1 MHACAAARGTS
12 TTKTRIMS
20 DSSLTGRKFHLDIL
34 RILAIFLV
42 LFNHTEAFLHPFS
55 HVPNS
60 LPEFGALVVSIC
72 DKVAVPLFFMISGAL
87 LLVREESIG
96 QLLKKRVWRCVVV
109 IAFLQ
114 VFQHGYAH
122 FVHGATFGYMEF
134 LRHCVVGLDCQYGNW
149 AVWFLYAYLAYILML
164 PLLRVMVKHMTNLHF
179 LYLFAV
185 QILLCAFV
193 PCGKTVCSN
202 WLPFCDTVFLYVLA
216 GYYVEHRVE
225 VSCIEKKHLV
235 LLIAGSVCCVLLS
248 AVMCEVAR
256 LLAGVETIRQG
267 VLCFKG
273 GLLVPCITIY
283 LLVKRWAQSLNP
295 FRWGGLL
302 KTLGGAVFTIMLTEN
317 ILRWVAGIC
326 VFRCIGG
333 GYAADICTVLL
344 ACAIG
349 FPVGIL
355 LKRIPVVN
363 RYI

>member
-1 MHACAAARGTS
+1 
-12 TTKTRIMS
+12 MS
-20 DSSLTGRKFHLDIL
+20 NASLSGRKFHLDIL

-42 LFNHTEAFLHPFS
+42 LFNHTAAFHHPFS

-87 LLVREESIG
+87 LLVREESIE
-96 QLLKKRVWRCVVV
+96 QLLKKRVWRYVVV
-109 IAFLQ
+109 IILFQLL
-114 VFQHGYAH
+114 QHGYAH
-122 FVHGATFGYMEF
+122 FVHGATFGYGEF
-134 LRHCVVGLDCQYGNW
+134 LRHCVMGQPCVHGSW
-149 AVWFLYAYLAYILML
+149 AVWFLYAYFAYILLL

-185 QILLCAFV
+185 QILICAFV
-193 PCGKTVCSN
+193 PCSKTGYSD
-202 WLPFCDTVFLYVLA
+202 WLPFCNSAYPAPLLYVLA

-267 VLCFKG
+267 VLCFKE

-283 LLVKRWAQSLNP
+283 LLVKRWTQSLNP

>member
-1 MHACAAARGTS
+1 
-12 TTKTRIMS
+12 MS
-20 DSSLTGRKFHLDIL
+20 EATQAGRKPYLDVL

-42 LFNHTEAFLHPFS
+42 LFNHTEAFQHPFS

-60 LPEFGALVVSIC
+60 LLEFAALIASIC
-72 DKVAVPLFFMISGAL
+72 DKAAVPLFFMISGAL

-164 PLLRVMVKHMTNLHF
+164 PLLRVMVKHMTNPHF

-185 QILLCAFV
+185 QILMCAFV

-202 WLPFCDTVFLYVLA
+202 WLPFCDAVFLYVLA
-216 GYYVEHRVE
+216 GYYVEHRVDAE
-225 VSCIEKKHLV
+225 HIGKKHVL
-235 LLIAGSVCCVLLS
+235 LLIAGSVCCVFLS
-248 AVMCEVAR
+248 AAMCEVAR
-256 LLAGVETIRQG
+256 LLAGRETIEQN
-267 VLCFKG
+267 VLCFEG

-283 LLVKRWAQSLNP
+283 LLIKIGMQRLNP
-295 FRWGGLL
+295 VRCYGVL
-302 KTLGGAVFTIMLTEN
+302 KTLGGAVFTIMLLEN
-317 ILRWVAGIC
+317 VLRWGAGIY
-326 VFRCIGG
+326 VNRYIGD
-333 GYAADICTVLL
+333 GYAADICVVLL

-349 FPVGIL
+349 FLIGIP
-355 LKRIPVVN
+355 LKRIPLVN
-363 RYI
+363 RYV

>member
-42 LFNHTEAFLHPFS
+42 LFNHTAAFHHPFS

-96 QLLKKRVWRCVVV
+96 QLLKKRVWRYVVV
-109 IAFLQ
+109 IILFQLL
-114 VFQHGYAH
+114 QHGYAH
-122 FVHGATFGYMEF
+122 FVHGATFEYREF
-134 LRHCVVGLDCQYGNW
+134 LRHCVMGQPCVHGNW
-149 AVWFLYAYLAYILML
+149 AVWFLYAYLAYILLL
-164 PLLRVMVKHMTNLHF
+164 PLLRIMVKHMTNLHF

-193 PCGKTVCSN
+193 PYEKTGCSS
-202 WLPFCDTVFLYVLA
+202 WLPFCNSVFVYILA

-225 VSCIEKKHLV
+225 VKCIGKKYFF

-248 AVMCEVAR
+248 AAMCEVDR
-256 LLAGVETIRQG
+256 LLAGRETIRQG

-283 LLVKRWAQSLNP
+283 LLVKRWAQSLHSL
-295 FRWGGLL
+295 RWGGLL

-317 ILRWVAGIC
+317 ILRWIAGIC

-344 ACAIG
+344 ACTIG

-363 RYI
+363 RYV

>member
-1 MHACAAARGTS
+1 
-12 TTKTRIMS
+12 MS
-20 DSSLTGRKFHLDIL
+20 NASLSGRKFHLDIL

-42 LFNHTEAFLHPFS
+42 LFNHTAAFHHPFS

-96 QLLKKRVWRCVVV
+96 QLLKKRVWRYVVV
-109 IAFLQ
+109 IILFQLL
-114 VFQHGYAH
+114 QHGYAH
-122 FVHGATFGYMEF
+122 FVHGATFGYREF
-134 LRHCVVGLDCQYGNW
+134 LRHCVMGQTCVHGNA
-149 AVWFLYAYLAYILML
+149 AVWFLYAYLAYILLL
-164 PLLRVMVKHMTNLHF
+164 PLLRIMVKHMTNLHF

-193 PCGKTVCSN
+193 PYEKTGCSS
-202 WLPFCDTVFLYVLA
+202 WLPFCNGVFVYILA

-225 VSCIEKKHLV
+225 VKSIGKKYFF

-248 AVMCEVAR
+248 AAMCEVDR
-256 LLAGVETIRQG
+256 LLAGRETIRQG
-267 VLCFKG
+267 VLCFNG

-283 LLVKRWAQSLNP
+283 LLVKRWAQSLHSL
-295 FRWGGLL
+295 RWGGLL

-333 GYAADICTVLL
+333 GYAADICIVLL
-344 ACAIG
+344 ACTIG

-363 RYI
+363 RYV